1 MCNEISWLKKASKHF
16 RHSTMGIVF
25 CCTFDDVKSSKRLEG
40 FPDFAPF
47 NKTIA
52 DQYRESNANVEE
64 KEEEEEE
71 AEEEEAEEV

>member
-47 NKTIA
+47 TKTNT
-52 DQYRESNANVEE
+52 DQSQESNENVEE
-64 KEEEEEE
+64 KEEDE
-71 AEEEEAEEV
+71 ADENV